1 MKMKKWTALFLVFYL
16 LGCNEQTIEKPE
28 NLISKDQM
36 IEIIYDLAIINA
48 ARKTNPARL
57 ADRNIEPMPFIYE
70 KHGID
75 SVQFVQSDIYYASIP
90 NEYEAI
96 YKIVEARLESEKS
109 IYEKE
114 KVRVSDSVRKVAEE
128 QRRALKEQKIRNKAK
143 DTLP

>member
-1 MKMKKWTALFLVFYL
+1 MKKWTALLLAFYL
-16 LGCNEQTIEKPE
+16 LACNEQTIEKPE

-57 ADRNIEPMPFIYE
+57 SDRNIEAMPFIYE

-96 YKIVEARLESEKS
+96 YKIVEARLEREKS

-128 QRRALKEQKIRNKAK
+128 QRRALKEAKIRNKAK

>member
-1 MKMKKWTALFLVFYL
+1 MKKWTVLLLVFFFL
-16 LGCNEQTIEKPE
+16 ACSEQTVKKPE

-36 IEIIYDLAIINA
+36 TEILYDLAIINA
-48 ARKTNPARL
+48 AKKTNPARL
-57 ADRNIEPMPFIYE
+57 SDRNIEAMPFIYE

-90 NEYEAI
+90 TEYEAI
-96 YKIVEARLESEKS
+96 YKIVEARLEREKN

-128 QRRALKEQKIRNKAK
+128 QRRALKEEKIRRKAK